1 MIINSKMEYKYCN
14 RDLLE
19 KPEKYN
25 FSEYNGEEFVQA
37 YFRFRIEKVEEI
49 KNNIKKEKNIDEI
62 IDEIIQKNEK
72 IEDKK
77 LEKILIGI
85 LKEKKNDIHR
95 SNSDIDKF
103 LKKYEVKKRL
113 IIDETKKLETN
124 IQDYGKIINYLFLD
138 LLCVIRYNERKN
150 LRFLNL
156 ILKVND
162 MLLTQYAKMN
172 SDDEFSIL
180 KYCLENEVKFILEL
194 SKQKNIDIK

>member
-1 MIINSKMEYKYCN
+1 MEYKYCN